1 MPIDLSYLPESE
13 RQKLMA
19 QAKRDQVNAELG
31 GDAFPLDHFIQDLKN
46 RGYTSPERGVPA
58 GRFSSSHPVAQHHTK
73 DGNITF
79 YNPVKKA
86 TETRPSRELE
96 GVPLRIGSNVGKPEG
111 YTPGLEMTGFGYGG
125 GYGPEYAQ
133 RYLDRHDQ
141 YNQMVSDREAANKRS
156 QQEAARRAEEARV
169 RREAEIR
176 QRKVDD
182 LNKRIEFEKT
192 NPLIERRQSA
202 SGRYFDAVSPGQSYV
217 VPEGGDILEGKFER
231 LPFISR
237 SEYDKSQG
245 SSGGRVLGR
254 GRVGSQSRGIL
265 GDEEETLGKKTLLG
279 T

>member
-19 QAKRDQVNAELG
+19 QAKRDQINAELG
-31 GDAFPLDHFIQDLKN
+31 GDAFSLDHFIQDLKN

-111 YTPGLEMTGFGYGG
+111 YIPGLEMTGFGYGG
-125 GYGPEYAQ
+125 GYGPAYAQ
-133 RYLDRHDQ
+133 QDLDRHDQ
-141 YNQMVSDREAANKRS
+141 YNKMVGDREAANKRS
-156 QQEAARRAEEARV
+156 QQEAARMAEEARIK
-169 RREAEIR
+169 REGEIR

-192 NPLIERRQSA
+192 NPLVERRQSA
-202 SGRYFDAVSPGQSYV
+202 SGRYFEAVSPGQRYN
-217 VPEGGDILEGKFER
+217 VPDGSDILEGSFER
-231 LPFISR
+231 LPFMSR
-237 SEYDKSQG
+237 SEYDKSQE
-245 SSGGRVLGR
+245 SDSGRTLGR
-254 GRVGSQSRGIL
+254 GRVRSQNRGIL